1 MSEEDIYSASQDV
14 HNAPPEPAR
23 VRQRYWLPSLIWLI
37 PILAALIGLS
47 LVAKTLVE
55 RGPEITI
62 SFLSAEGLEIG
73 KTKVKYKNVD
83 IGTVQAI
90 SLSEDRSHVLVKVQL
105 THQAKSFTASD
116 TRFWVV
122 RPRIAVTGVSGLGTL
137 FSGAYIGADAGVSE
151 ERTNEFIG
159 LEAPPII
166 TRDAS
171 GKQFVLHASDI
182 GSLDIGSPV
191 YYRRVKVGQ
200 LSAFELDGD
209 GRGVT
214 LRIFINAPYD
224 KFVGVNTRFWHASGF
239 DIQVSASGF
248 KVNTQSL
255 ATVVLGGLAFQSPDD
270 KPGPLAHE
278 NTAFLLAADQSEAMK
293 APDGNAETL
302 LLYFKQ
308 SVRGLRPG
316 ATVDFRGVTLGEVK
330 SIGIEYDAQQ
340 HEFSMPVLI
349 QVYPDRLG
357 RKFNEA
363 QRESRYTAAQRIRF
377 MIGRGLRAQLR
388 MANLLTGQTYV
399 ALDIFPKAAPVK
411 VDKTQTPIVLPTI
424 PNSTDELQSQ
434 VGEIVQKLSQVPFD
448 KIGGNMELLTRN
460 LSKVP
465 FEDVVADM
473 RHTLTELNQTL
484 DGAEQLTHTLNNDV
498 APEIV
503 TAMQDVRK
511 TLASAGRTLDA
522 DAPLQQDLRR
532 TLQELSRAAASLRVL
547 TDYLE
552 QHPEAIIRG
561 KQEEQ
566 P

>member
-191 YYRRVKVGQ
+191 
-200 LSAFELDGD
+200 
-209 GRGVT
+209 
-214 LRIFINAPYD
+214 
-224 KFVGVNTRFWHASGF
+224 
-239 DIQVSASGF
+239 
-248 KVNTQSL
+248 
-255 ATVVLGGLAFQSPDD
+255 
-270 KPGPLAHE
+270 
-278 NTAFLLAADQSEAMK
+278 
-293 APDGNAETL
+293 
-302 LLYFKQ
+302 
-308 SVRGLRPG
+308 
-316 ATVDFRGVTLGEVK
+316 
-330 SIGIEYDAQQ
+330 
-340 HEFSMPVLI
+340 
-349 QVYPDRLG
+349 
-357 RKFNEA
+357 
-363 QRESRYTAAQRIRF
+363 
-377 MIGRGLRAQLR
+377 
-388 MANLLTGQTYV
+388 
-399 ALDIFPKAAPVK
+399 
-411 VDKTQTPIVLPTI
+411 
-424 PNSTDELQSQ
+424 
-434 VGEIVQKLSQVPFD
+434 
-448 KIGGNMELLTRN
+448 
-460 LSKVP
+460 
-465 FEDVVADM
+465 
-473 RHTLTELNQTL
+473 
-484 DGAEQLTHTLNNDV
+484 
-498 APEIV
+498 
-503 TAMQDVRK
+503 
-511 TLASAGRTLDA
+511 
-522 DAPLQQDLRR
+522 
-532 TLQELSRAAASLRVL
+532 
-547 TDYLE
+547 
-552 QHPEAIIRG
+552 
-561 KQEEQ
+561 
-566 P
+566 